1 VSGIFERLRSLP
13 ITTQVAMLVA
23 AALAIAHVLIG
34 AAVLV
39 LYPRLDPMYPPPGV
53 AIFRLC
59 FVAKLLDTA
68 SSPDQ
73 RAEVLRIAHG
83 EIPDLGVG
91 ELPRLVRRPLHGPH
105 QQDVQSC
112 LGEGLGV
119 FDAPPDG
126 PASRRRIAIRL
137 HDGSALTA
145 PLGPPPGFPDPGPGL
160 TIAIVFLACAVVLL
174 SIWATRTLTAP
185 LTRFTEAAE
194 RFTLGRADKPL
205 PERGP
210 REIVRAAQAFNRMRE
225 RIQGMVKERAHML
238 AAVSHDLRTPI
249 TRLRL
254 RAEEI
259 EQPLLKKQVIRDLDT
274 MRSMVHAALSFLR
287 GQASRGK
294 HDRIDLPSLIQTV
307 CDDCADT
314 GREVIF
320 EGASHLYVNGDSDQ
334 LARAITNLIENGLKF
349 GTAVAVTLSPR
360 QDRAVEI
367 NVRDDGPGIPDGEKH
382 RVLEPFYRRDHARG
396 LNSHDSFGLGLSISQ
411 VIAEAHGG
419 SLSLHDA
426 EPTGLIARLT
436 LPLAA
441 SEPGGHAVTDGMKS
455 TLPF

>member
-1 VSGIFERLRSLP
+1 VSGVFERLRSLP
-13 ITTQVAMLVA
+13 VTTQVATLVA
-23 AALAIAHVLIG
+23 AALAIAHVVIG
-34 AAVLV
+34 AAVFA
-39 LYPRLDPMYPPPGV
+39 LYPRHDLMGPPPGA

-59 FVAKLLDTA
+59 FVAKLLDIA
-68 SSPDQ
+68 ASPDQ
-73 RAEVLRIAHG
+73 RAEILRIAHG
-83 EIPDLGVG
+83 EIPDLWIG
-91 ELPRLVRRPLHGPH
+91 ELPRIVRKPLHGPARE
-105 QQDVQSC
+105 DARSC

-126 PASRRRIAIRL
+126 PASRPRIAIQL
-137 HDGSALTA
+137 HDGSAITA
-145 PLGPPPGFPDPGPGL
+145 PFGPPPRFLDPGPGL
-160 TIAIVFLACAVVLL
+160 TIAIAFLACAVVLL

-185 LTRFTEAAE
+185 LTQFAEAAE
-194 RFTLGRADKPL
+194 RFTLGRTDEPL

-210 REIVRAAQAFNRMRE
+210 REIVRAAQAFNGMSE
-225 RIQGMVKERAHML
+225 RIQGMVRERAHML

-259 EQPLLKKQVIRDLDT
+259 EQPSLKKQVIRDLDT

-287 GQASRGK
+287 DRESRGK
-294 HDRIDLPSLIQTV
+294 HARIDLPSLIQTV

-314 GREVIF
+314 GRDVIF
-320 EGASHLYVNGDSDQ
+320 EGPSHLYVNGDPDQ

-349 GTAVAVTLSPR
+349 GTAVVVTLGAR

-367 NVRDDGPGIPDGEKH
+367 DVRDDGPGIPDNEKH
-382 RVLEPFYRRDHARG
+382 RVLEPFYRSDHARG

-426 EPTGLIARLT
+426 TPAGLIARLT
-436 LPLAA
+436 LPLADR
-441 SEPGGHAVTDGMKS
+441 SPEVVP
-455 TLPF
+455 